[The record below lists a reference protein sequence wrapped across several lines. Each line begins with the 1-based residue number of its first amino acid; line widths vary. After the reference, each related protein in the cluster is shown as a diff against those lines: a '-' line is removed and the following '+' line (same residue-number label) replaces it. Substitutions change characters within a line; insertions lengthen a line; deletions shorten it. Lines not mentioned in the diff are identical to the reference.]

1 MVVLLDSHMASILG
15 IVVAL
20 VVLLEKY
27 IALLSLMSL
36 EFVITTPLYNLY
48 GNLHG
53 LLCVLG
59 WIPKLT

>member
-1 MVVLLDSHMASILG
+1 MVVLLDSHMESILG

-48 GNLHG
+48 GHPSMG
-53 LLCVLG
+53 CCVCLG
-59 WIPKLT
+59 GFQN